1 VNYRESYGLHASS
14 GILFKPRVA
23 AAWTRVRHAKSHPR
37 CGADQGR
44 ARQCSASRQ
53 PRRPPRLGLRG
64 RLRARHVGDA
74 PTRRPDDFVVATGQS
89 HSVRELCEVAFHAA
103 GLNYEDHVVVDPKF
117 IRPAEVDLLVGER
130 RQGARAVGLE
140 VRRRFLRPDRDD
152 GGRGHRRPWPTS
164 PVPTLEGSS
173 VLLRGAVSMASDFP
187 LLSGVDL
194 ELQPSSLTV
203 LVGANGAGKT
213 SLLRLLAGLVGLSAG
228 EGWVLGLDL
237 ASVDRRQI
245 RRRVGWLGHEGS
257 FYDDLSVAENL
268 TFAAKAL
275 GRPTDE
281 LTTVLDRVETHRA
294 SRHRRQSNSRP
305 VNGDDSG
312 WPGCSCVVPNC
323 GCSTSP
329 TPHWMTRAA
338 RFFDELLGDVVERG
352 ATVLVSA
359 HDPLRSARLRPRT
372 LVMAGGRIVSE
383 S

>member
-1 VNYRESYGLHASS
+1 
-14 GILFKPRVA
+14 
-23 AAWTRVRHAKSHPR
+23 
-37 CGADQGR
+37 
-44 ARQCSASRQ
+44 
-53 PRRPPRLGLRG
+53 
-64 RLRARHVGDA
+64 
-74 PTRRPDDFVVATGQS
+74 
-89 HSVRELCEVAFHAA
+89 
-103 GLNYEDHVVVDPKF
+103 
-117 IRPAEVDLLVGER
+117 
-130 RQGARAVGLE
+130 
-140 VRRRFLRPDRDD
+140 
-152 GGRGHRRPWPTS
+152 
-164 PVPTLEGSS
+164 
-173 VLLRGAVSMASDFP
+173 MASDFP

-213 SLLRLLAGLVGLSAG
+213 SLLRLLAGLVGLSAV

-281 LTTVLDRVETHRA
+281 LTTVLDRVDLTARRDIAAKQLSAGQRRRLGLAWLLLRRPELWLLDEPYA
-294 SRHRRQSNSRP
+294 SL
-305 VNGDDSG
+305 DDEG
-312 WPGCSCVVPNC
+312 R
-323 GCSTSP
+323 T
-329 TPHWMTRAA
+329 
-338 RFFDELLGDVVERG
+338 FFDELLGDVVERG